1 MPDFTS
7 ALYLGLTHTSR
18 SLPGWQQLT
27 LGQPA
32 MMADPPG
39 TEQVAGRLAQLQG
52 MGESVL
58 LPSTLHLFFD
68 VFETFGSARTAI
80 FLDSA
85 CYPIARWGAE
95 RMAGRGVP
103 LVTFNR
109 HDPHHLRQRLTRLG
123 RHGLRPLVVA
133 DGVCPRTGRLAPLRD
148 YLEAVR
154 HFGGLLLVDDTQG
167 LGLLG
172 QRPQPGQP
180 YGSGGGG
187 SLRFLGLEGPDILYA
202 ASLAKAFGV
211 PMAAL
216 SGSGR
221 MIERFKSLSLS
232 RVHCSPPSV
241 AVIQSGQQA
250 LAINQREGD
259 LLRAGLL
266 GNLLRFRQGVGRLG
280 LATEGGLFPVQSL
293 RPLRQLSAASLQ
305 QALLGRGVKTLLLN
319 ARDHAALQLGFV
331 ITARHSPH
339 DIDLCLEHLES
350 VMVNGY
356 PRRNGRRPNPIY
368 IRR

>member
-7 ALYLGLTHTSR
+7 ALYLGLTHASR
-18 SLPGWQQLT
+18 SLPGWNQLT

-39 TEQVAGRLAQLQG
+39 AGQLAGQLAQLQG
-52 MGESVL
+52 MGETVL

-68 VFETFGSARTAI
+68 VFETFATARTAI
-80 FLDSA
+80 YLDSA
-85 CYPIARWGAE
+85 SYPIARWGAE
-95 RMAGRGVP
+95 RIAARGVP
-103 LVTFNR
+103 LLTFNR
-109 HDPHHLRQRLTRLG
+109 HDPQHLRQQLATRA
-123 RHGLRPLVVA
+123 RNGLRPLVVA
-133 DGVCPRTGRLAPLRD
+133 DGICPRTGKLAPLAD
-148 YLEAVR
+148 YLESVR

-172 QRPQPGQP
+172 QGAEPGKP

-216 SGSGR
+216 SGSSR
-221 MIERFKSLSLS
+221 TIQRFNALSLS

-259 LLRAGLL
+259 RLRARLL
-266 GNLLRFRQGVGRLG
+266 ANLQWFRQGLGRLG
-280 LATEGGLFPVQSL
+280 LTADGGFFPVQTL
-293 RPLRQLSAASLQ
+293 RPLQYLSAASLH
-305 QALLGRGVKTLLLN
+305 QALLARGIKTLLLN
-319 ARDHAALQLGFV
+319 ARDDAALRLGLV
-331 ITARHSPH
+331 ITAQHNQR
-339 DIDLCLEHLES
+339 DINLCLEQLEALVLRGQS
-350 VMVNGY
+350 
-356 PRRNGRRPNPIY
+356 GRKRT
-368 IRR
+368 RA